1 MEHKYSPV
9 ELVAEISFF
18 EGSEALKKEVAS
30 IVKFPENKTP
40 DVLFFS
46 GIFVS
51 SGENLNK
58 AYFMPSELV
67 KSFDTIAN
75 KPLDLEHKEVEIVGH
90 IYSAAFADKNGAK
103 VEISQLK
110 EMAAIE
116 IEKMELDVVIA
127 GILYK
132 NRFPELADEVKNNK
146 WKLSME
152 TYYEDFDVKVGN
164 TILSRKE
171 AEALGIATENV
182 LGKVAKL
189 LKQGKEIAKGSIT
202 RVLRG
207 LIFSG
212 CGLVQNPA
220 NPRSVILETAAKKKE
235 AENMDEIVIEL
246 EPVAEPVKG
255 DKDMK
260 KEGADVRDSTSPA
273 DVSGGPGAY
282 DIRTQT
288 SVGICVSYKRRV
300 IDATFEGPDAKV
312 LHEDWCALYEQGCTS
327 PSRGADHP
335 KCLRNT
341 VAKTA
346 KSYVEAKLKKL
357 DKEDKRGDLLVQLK
371 SLLD

>member
-1 MEHKYSPV
+1 MEQKYSPV

-18 EGSEALKKEVAS
+18 EGTEALKKEIAS

-67 KSFDTIAN
+67 KSFNTIAN
-75 KPLDLEHKEVEIVGH
+75 KPLDLEHKETEIIGH
-90 IYSAAFADKNGAK
+90 IYSAAFADKSGTK
-103 VEISQLK
+103 IEIAQLQ
-110 EMAAIE
+110 EMASTE
-116 IEKMELDVVIA
+116 IEKLELDVVIA
-127 GILYK
+127 GIIYK

-152 TYYEDFDVKVGN
+152 TYYSDFDVKVGN

-171 AEALGIATENV
+171 AEALGLATESV
-182 LGKVAKL
+182 LGRIAKL

-220 NPRSVILETAAKKKE
+220 NPRSIILETASKKE
-235 AENMDEIVIEL
+235 EIVVEL
-246 EPVAEPVKG
+246 EPVAEPEKKVT
-255 DKDMK
+255 DVK
-260 KEGADVRDSTSPA
+260 KEDADVRDVTSPA
-273 DVSGGPGAY
+273 DVSGGPDAY

-341 VAKTA
+341 VPATA
-346 KSYVEAKLKKL
+346 KAYVEAKLKIL
-357 DKEDKRGDLLVQLK
+357 DKKDKRGDLLNQLK

>member
-1 MEHKYSPV
+1 VEHKYSPV

-18 EGSEALKKEVAS
+18 EGTEALKKEVAS
-30 IVKFPENKTP
+30 IVQFPENKTP

-58 AYFMPSELV
+58 AYFMPSELI
-67 KSFDTIAN
+67 KSFNTIAN

-90 IYSAAFADKNGAK
+90 IYSAAFADKSGAK
-103 VEISQLK
+103 IELAQLQEI
-110 EMAAIE
+110 AAAE
-116 IEKMELDVVIA
+116 IEKKELDIVIA

-132 NRFPELADEVKNNK
+132 NRFPELAEEVKDKK

-152 TYYEDFDVKVGN
+152 TYYSDFDVKVGN

-171 AEALGIATENV
+171 AEALGLAAEGV
-182 LGKVAKL
+182 LGRVARL
-189 LKQGKEIAKGSIT
+189 LKHGTEVAKGSIT

-220 NPRSVILETAAKKKE
+220 NPRSIILETASKK
-235 AENMDEIVIEL
+235 DEIVVEL
-246 EPVAEPVKG
+246 EPVAQPVKG

-273 DVSGGPGAY
+273 DVSGGPDAY

-300 IDATFEGPDAKV
+300 IDATFAGPDTKI
-312 LHEDWCALYEQGCTS
+312 LHEDWCALYDQACAS
-327 PSRGADHP
+327 PSRGADNA

-341 VAKTA
+341 VAQTA

>member
-18 EGSEALKKEVAS
+18 EGTEALKKEIAS
-30 IVKFPENKTP
+30 IVNFPENKTP

-58 AYFMPSELV
+58 AYFLPSELV
-67 KSFDTIAN
+67 KSFGTIAN

-90 IYSAAFADKNGAK
+90 IYSAAFADKTGAK
-103 VEISQLK
+103 IEVSQLK
-110 EMAAIE
+110 EMASSE
-116 IEKMELDVVIA
+116 VEKLELDVVIA

-171 AEALGIATENV
+171 AEALGIATESV
-182 LGKVAKL
+182 LGKMAKL

-207 LIFSG
+207 MVFSG

-220 NPRSVILETAAKKKE
+220 NPRSVILETAAKKDGVK
-235 AENMDEIVIEL
+235 DGDIIVVEL
-246 EPVAEPVKG
+246 EPAIEPAKG

-273 DVSGGPGAY
+273 DVSGGPDAY
-282 DIRTQT
+282 DVRTQT

-300 IDATFEGPDAKV
+300 IDATFAGPDTKV
-312 LHEDWCALYEQGCTS
+312 LHEDWCALYEQSCTS
-327 PSRGADHP
+327 PSRGADNA

-341 VAKTA
+341 VAQTA
-346 KSYVEAKLKKL
+346 KACVEAKLKKL
-357 DKEDKRGDLLVQLK
+357 DKEDKRGDLLAQLK
-371 SLLD
+371 GLLD